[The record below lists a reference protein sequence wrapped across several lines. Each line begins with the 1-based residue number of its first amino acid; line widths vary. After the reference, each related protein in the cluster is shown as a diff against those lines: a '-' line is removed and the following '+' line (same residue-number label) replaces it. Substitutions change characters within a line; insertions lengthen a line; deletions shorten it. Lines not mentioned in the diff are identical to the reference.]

1 MARFGK
7 ITLTLSLLVL
17 LTTGVTYAGQ
27 TAPAAA
33 DFLLSKS
40 PASPAANTTA
50 PKAVFPESKHSFG
63 EVFEGTKIKH
73 DFVIENQ
80 GNAPLVIKNI
90 RPD

>member
-7 ITLTLSLLVL
+7 IFPLFLLLVL
-17 LTTGVTYAGQ
+17 LTTCVAYAGQ
-27 TAPAAA
+27 SAPMAA
-33 DFLLSKS
+33 DFLLAQS
-40 PASPAANTTA
+40 PASNTTA
-50 PKAVFPESKHSFG
+50 PKAVFPKLSHSFG
-63 EVFEGTKIKH
+63 EVFEGTRIKH

>member
-7 ITLTLSLLVL
+7 ISLLLSLLVL
-17 LTTGVTYAGQ
+17 FTTCVTYVGHS
-27 TAPAAA
+27 APMGA
-33 DFLLSKS
+33 DFSS
-40 PASPAANTTA
+40 AQSPAANTTA
-50 PKAVFPESKHSFG
+50 PKAVFPKLNHSFD
-63 EVFEGTKIKH
+63 EVFEGTKVKH

>member
-7 ITLTLSLLVL
+7 ITLLLPLLVL
-17 LTTGVTYAGQ
+17 ITTGVIYAGQ

-33 DFLLSKS
+33 DFLLAQS

-50 PKAVFPESKHSFG
+50 PKAVFPKLNHSFG

-73 DFVIENQ
+73 DFIVENQ